1 MSGSYNPETNLCF
14 RDGPELAKDL
24 PDARILFTS

>member
-14 RDGPELAKDL
+14 RDGPELAK